1 MNIISGGVTAA
12 QGFRAA
18 GMHCGVK
25 DNFAAPQPDKKDL
38 AMVLSEVPCTAAGT
52 YTSNVVKADPVILT
66 QAHLADGKAQGVILD
81 SGNANAC
88 APKGEENAKKMAAA
102 AAAATGLKPE
112 DFAVCSTG
120 VIGVELNISA
130 IEAAV
135 PTLVKALANTP
146 AAGTDAAHAIMT
158 TDTYTKEIAVTVDI
172 GGKPVTLGAMAKG
185 SGMIHPNMGT
195 MLCVVTTDCA
205 IDGSVLQ
212 PMLREV
218 VAKTFN
224 RITVDGDTSTNDT
237 CVVLANGLAG
247 NAPISGPGKEYDA
260 FYTALRTVLEY
271 EAKAIAGDGE
281 GAGRL
286 VTCTVEGAATE
297 EKAEAMAKAVVRS
310 PLVKTAMFGADANWG
325 RVLCAIGYSGA
336 DFDPKDVAVK
346 FLSSA
351 GELPVCDRGQGV
363 PFDEGKAKTVL
374 SEKEVTIVVTLH
386 EGSADCSC
394 WGCDLTYDYVKIN
407 GDYRS

>member
-1 MNIISGGVTAA
+1 
-12 QGFRAA
+12 
-18 GMHCGVK
+18 
-25 DNFAAPQPDKKDL
+25 
-38 AMVLSEVPCTAAGT
+38 
-52 YTSNVVKADPVILT
+52 
-66 QAHLADGKAQGVILD
+66 
-81 SGNANAC
+81 
-88 APKGEENAKKMAAA
+88 
-102 AAAATGLKPE
+102 
-112 DFAVCSTG
+112 
-120 VIGVELNISA
+120 
-130 IEAAV
+130 
-135 PTLVKALANTP
+135 
-146 AAGTDAAHAIMT
+146 
-158 TDTYTKEIAVTVDI
+158 
-172 GGKPVTLGAMAKG
+172 MAKG

-247 NAPISGPGKEYDA
+247 NTPISGPGKEYDA
-260 FYTALRTVLEY
+260 FYAALRTVLEY

>member
-135 PTLVKALANTP
+135 PALVKALTNTP

-247 NAPISGPGKEYDA
+247 NAPISGPGKEHDA